1 MRRLAILLSVVLALA
16 AVLAAGRSHPGSAA
30 QDATPAAIA
39 GHPLVGTWIVDPEV
53 DDPTNPPS
61 FDVYAADGTAISIG
75 SEGATAAAWEATGA
89 RTATV
94 TFAGLA
100 GGPGSGASFIIRADI
115 EVDETGERFTATHS
129 FMLVAADGT
138 VLTSVPEGGTA
149 SGTRLPAQSGGAGT
163 PLAGFPT
170 WTPASPE
177 TGTPTP

>member
-1 MRRLAILLSVVLALA
+1 MTD
-16 AVLAAGRSHPGSAA
+16 HPLSAA
-30 QDATPAAIA
+30 HWAHLVIARETIHRAVA
-39 GHPLVGTWIVDPEV
+39 GHEAELP
-53 DDPTNPPS
+53 
-61 FDVYAADGTAISIG
+61 
-75 SEGATAAAWEATGA
+75 TAAAWEATGP

-100 GGPGSGASFIIRADI
+100 GGPGSGASFVIRADV